1 MILVARVG
9 AELAGLRLD
18 DGVKQLF
25 PQYSKGEI
33 RRVIDWGGCSLGQ
46 LTVRVASRT
55 LKEGDEIAFG
65 VMEPERCIDLAY
77 QKGDLLYEDKDFLA
91 VHKAVGFNSQ
101 RTPYQLKGTVE
112 YAVDMYLKS
121 IGLKE
126 PARVVHRLD
135 RGTSGVM
142 FFPKNKQAATLIS
155 RLLKEGKVQKTYW
168 ALVSGSPDL
177 PQWKVDAPIDKLSKF
192 RYGVSPSGR
201 PACTV
206 FTVLAE
212 AGGVTALEAKP
223 LTGRTHQIRVHLKH
237 SGFPII
243 GDESYGGIP
252 APRMMLHCR
261 SMRFTGPRGRLIEA
275 VAPIDA
281 DFAALAP
288 ELEQVVEG
296 ATGGDA

>member
-9 AELAGLRLD
+9 QAEAGLRLD

-25 PQYSKGEI
+25 PQFSKGEI
-33 RRVIDWGGCSLGQ
+33 RRVIDWGGCSIGLV
-46 LTVRVASRT
+46 TVRVASRS
-55 LKEGDEIAFG
+55 LKEGDDIYFG
-65 VMEPERCIDLAY
+65 VMEPERCIELLY
-77 QKGDLLYEDKDFLA
+77 RKEDLLFEDKDFLA
-91 VHKAVGFNSQ
+91 VHKPEGFNSQ

-112 YAVDMYLKS
+112 YAVECYLKS
-121 IGLKE
+121 LGLKE

-155 RLLKEGKVQKTYW
+155 QLLKDGKVQKTYW
-168 ALVSGSPDL
+168 ALVSGSPDQ

-192 RYGVSPSGR
+192 RYGVARSGK
-201 PACTV
+201 PARTV
-206 FTVLAE
+206 FTVLGE
-212 AGGVTALEAKP
+212 TGGVAAIEAKP

-252 APRMMLHCR
+252 AARMMLHCR
-261 SMRFTGPRGRLIEA
+261 SMRFTGPRGKLIEA
-275 VAPIDA
+275 SAPIDES
-281 DFAALAP
+281 FAALAP
-288 ELEQVVEG
+288 ELRKLQDG
-296 ATGGDA
+296 PSAP